1 MALTVAEATEYR
13 LLLTEINR
21 MAQRDLVSLWR
32 LFSDRSRNEFFASL
46 MAGSSDVVALYRAMA
61 AETAGLFYEETQGL
75 EFVPSTQNL
84 VLAPNVEQ
92 LERNLRWAY
101 YGAQSANSLSLVSG
115 IVQKHVVNGSR
126 DYGIEVMRSEVWMR
140 DARPGACTFCRLLA
154 TRGVQD
160 KSTGRFTDGFTSDD
174 AAAVKGGGSRVRA
187 GVADGGQASGDAF
200 HENCMCLPVLQ
211 SEYDVPSHVEEW
223 LAQYNEAY
231 SAVGD
236 ASDLS
241 AVLSEMRRLSG
252 HSH

>member
-1 MALTVAEATEYR
+1 M
-13 LLLTEINR
+13 
-21 MAQRDLVSLWR
+21 
-32 LFSDRSRNEFFASL
+32 
-46 MAGSSDVVALYRAMA
+46 
-61 AETAGLFYEETQGL
+61 
-75 EFVPSTQNL
+75 
-84 VLAPNVEQ
+84 
-92 LERNLRWAY
+92 ERNLRWAY
-101 YGAQSANSLSLVSG
+101 YGAQSANALSLVSG

-187 GVADGGQASGDAF
+187 GVADGGQAIGDAF

-231 SAVGD
+231 SAVGG